1 MFVARQFKK
10 RSPSPFLESQKG
22 ITPDFSTP
30 FLGKGKFNHSFE
42 VKLLDLV
49 SDEEQPRKFFAPE
62 DLETLATS
70 LAERGILQ
78 PILVRQAAAGSAK
91 WIIVAGERRWRAA
104 SSLGWET
111 LPAIEYEGDYRA
123 ASLVENLLRAD
134 LSAVEEARG
143 LRKLM
148 DVNKWSQSEA
158 GRQLGLS
165 QSRVNRTLRILDLP
179 REFLDF
185 ASTHAVPVNV
195 LVQIVREEGLRQ
207 RQALIDRVMA
217 GSATVAEVQ
226 HLRQK
231 EVVKIPTKTKTKS
244 DPNRTIFRTIRR
256 FIKETTGISE
266 TTTPLSDEDKNDLRR
281 ARDMIDRLLG

>member
-1 MFVARQFKK
+1 MARQFRK

-22 ITPDFSTP
+22 ITPEFSTP

-42 VKLLDLV
+42 VKLSDLV
-49 SDEEQPRKFFAPE
+49 PDKQQPRKFFAAE
-62 DLETLATS
+62 EIEALATS

-78 PILVRQAAAGSAK
+78 PILVREAAAGSAK

-104 SSLGWET
+104 ASLGWET

-143 LRKLM
+143 LRSLM

-179 REFLDF
+179 GDFLDF
-185 ASTHAVPVNV
+185 ASANAVPANV
-195 LVQIVREEGLRQ
+195 LVQIVREEEPKQ
-207 RQALIDRVMA
+207 RKVLIDRVMSGA
-217 GSATVAEVQ
+217 ATVAEMQ

-231 EVVKIPTKTKTKS
+231 EAAKTPSTVKAKS
-244 DPNRTIFRTIRR
+244 DPERKVFRTIRR
-256 FIKETTGISE
+256 FIKETTSISE
-266 TTTPLSDEDKNDLRR
+266 TTIPLSDEDKNDLRR